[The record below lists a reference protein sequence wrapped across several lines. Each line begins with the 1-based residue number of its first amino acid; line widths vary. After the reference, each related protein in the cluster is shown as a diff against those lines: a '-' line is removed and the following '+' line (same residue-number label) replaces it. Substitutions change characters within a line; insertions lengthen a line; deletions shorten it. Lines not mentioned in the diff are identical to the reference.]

1 MAIPTKNLLSRK
13 KVWGLWYL
21 GEAKC
26 YCFVRFDNCQEIKYY
41 IPISF
46 FFEYE
51 KCTEM
56 PIDKGLNAHS
66 EV

>member
-1 MAIPTKNLLSRK
+1 M
-13 KVWGLWYL
+13 WYL

-41 IPISF
+41 IPILF